1 MGVIDEIG
9 VVAARVRARLPRT
22 GLARLT
28 GLSLGLAAILGAP
41 AVVTAHNLSA
51 VYQSPLPLAVY
62 LAGAATTVA
71 LSFVFVLARDMRAAP
86 TPEGRV
92 VHVPAPIRIVL
103 RVLGVVGWA
112 WILVQGAAG
121 GTSEASVASLFL
133 WVYGWVGVA
142 MLSALVAPV
151 WEWVDPFATIHDM
164 LAWAL
169 RKVGV
174 QGWAIT
180 DLPAAVRVWPAVVG
194 LMFFIWLELVAVAGT
209 GTLTVVLAGYT
220 VLTLALMAQFGR
232 DEWRAQGETFTVWFR
247 TLNRL
252 AVYGVAPAA
261 TTAAAR
267 RRPGRRG
274 SRCRGRRRGHPPAV
288 RERPARRRRGDP
300 ARRPGRHRHRVD
312 HLRRPVADGGLRD
325 GLREP
330 GARPEDRDPDRVPLD
345 HRRRGAR
352 RRTGRDRGA
361 IGAGLTPIA
370 VGYLVAHYLTYLLV
384 DGQRIVVAVSDP
396 LQNGSDLFGTAFFLP
411 SNAFLPPGLVWTAQ
425 LAAVVGGHMLGAW
438 AGHVRAQQDMASLA
452 ASKPPRDMRHRKI
465 STPSRRLPNVRRR
478 EVPLAVVMVA
488 LTTLTLWSLGQSIV
502 AEPAAQVPSSLT
514 GETGSS

>member
-1 MGVIDEIG
+1 MLGTVA
-9 VVAARVRARLPRT
+9 VAAFA
-22 GLARLT
+22 
-28 GLSLGLAAILGAP
+28 AP
-41 AVVTAHNLSA
+41 AVVAAHNLSA

-86 TPEGRV
+86 TPEGRI
-92 VHVPAPIRIVL
+92 VHVPAPIRLIL
-103 RVLGVVGWA
+103 RALGLIGWA
-112 WILVQGAAG
+112 WILVQGLSG
-121 GTSEASVASLFL
+121 GTSEASVSTLFL

-151 WEWVDPFATIHDM
+151 WEWVDPFTTLHDI
-164 LAWAL
+164 LAWGL
-169 RKVGV
+169 RRLGV
-174 QGWAIT
+174 RGWAIT
-180 DLPAAVRVWPAVVG
+180 DLPAAVRVWPAVAG

-232 DEWRAQGETFTVWFR
+232 DQWNAQGETFTVWFR

-252 AVYGVAPAA
+252 AVYGVTPAA
-261 TTAAAR
+261 KTAAAR
-267 RRPGRRG
+267 GVDADDEDPDAIDATAVIRRPFASGVLDATWEI
-274 SRCRGRRRGHPPAV
+274 P
-288 RERPARRRRGDP
+288 
-300 ARRPGRHRHRVD
+300 RVA
-312 HLRRPVADGGLRD
+312 LVAIGTASIIFD
-325 GLREP
+325 GLSQTVAFATVFGNP
-330 GARPEDRDPDRVPLD
+330 ALVQKTVILIVFLWVIAGAALVV
-345 HRRRGAR
+345 
-352 RRTGRDRGA
+352 GRAVTWGA

-411 SNAFLPPGLVWTAQ
+411 TNAFLAPGLVWTVQ
-425 LAAVVGGHMLGAW
+425 LAAVVGGHVLGAW
-438 AGHVRAQQDMASLA
+438 AGHVRAQQDMAAIA

-465 STPSRRLPNVRRR
+465 PGTTARRVPNVRRR
-478 EVPLAVVMVA
+478 EVPLAVVMVM

-502 AEPAAQVPSSLT
+502 AEPAAQAPANLT
-514 GETGSS
+514 AGASPH

>member
-1 MGVIDEIG
+1 MIDEIG
-9 VVAARVRARLPRT
+9 VAAARARTRLPRT

-28 GLSLGLAAILGAP
+28 GLSLGLAALLGAP

-103 RVLGVVGWA
+103 RVLGLVGWA
-112 WILVQGAAG
+112 WILVQGTAG

-164 LAWAL
+164 LAWGL
-169 RKVGV
+169 RKLGI

-232 DEWRAQGETFTVWFR
+232 DQWRAQGETFTVWFR

-261 TTAAAR
+261 KTAEARGVDPDDEDPDAVDAAAVI
-267 RRPGRRG
+267 RRPFASGLLDAG
-274 SRCRGRRRGHPPAV
+274 L
-288 RERPARRRRGDP
+288 GDP

-312 HLRRPVADGGLRD
+312 HLRRPVADGCLRHGLRQ
-325 GLREP
+325 P
-330 GARPEDRDPDRVPLD
+330 GARPEDRDPDRVPVG

-352 RRTGRDRGA
+352 RRTGRDLGRHRRGPDA
-361 IGAGLTPIA
+361 DRRRLP
-370 VGYLVAHYLTYLLV
+370 
-384 DGQRIVVAVSDP
+384 RRP
-396 LQNGSDLFGTAFFLP
+396 LPHLPARSTASGSSSRSPTRSRTAADLFGTAFFLP
-411 SNAFLPPGLVWTAQ
+411 ATRSCHPGSSGPCSSRRWS
-425 LAAVVGGHMLGAW
+425 AATCSARGRVTCG
-438 AGHVRAQQDMASLA
+438 
-452 ASKPPRDMRHRKI
+452 
-465 STPSRRLPNVRRR
+465 PSRTWRRSPR
-478 EVPLAVVMVA
+478 RSRRVTCATA
-488 LTTLTLWSLGQSIV
+488 RS
-502 AEPAAQVPSSLT
+502 AHPA
-514 GETGSS
+514 GGSRTSGAARCRWRS